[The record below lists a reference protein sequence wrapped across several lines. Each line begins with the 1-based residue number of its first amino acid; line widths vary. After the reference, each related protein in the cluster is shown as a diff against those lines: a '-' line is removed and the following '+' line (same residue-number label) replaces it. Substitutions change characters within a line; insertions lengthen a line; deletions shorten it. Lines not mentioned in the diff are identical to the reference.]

1 MSKKEKEE
9 KSSGSSFRSQLKP
22 TKIKSLRKRIDADDA
37 MVGSSSNEYLN
48 LEDGKTIKI
57 RIFPAHPGGED
68 FYIPIKRYW
77 LSFQTDD
84 GEMKRGYVLDSRT
97 HGGTK
102 MDVVDEYVKY
112 AKRKIGDDADK
123 LEALVGTGPKAN
135 SLNPS
140 YTWLCYAAKI
150 VDGEAL
156 RAKLWEFKKSVRDLL
171 NKLAMSEDDD
181 EPIEV
186 DPFTDV
192 DEGLPISVTY
202 NKNPNRKKGE
212 NYYDVVFPK
221 KVKARP
227 ITDEEIEY
235 FMTLKPLNEI
245 LSRYSMRDFEK
256 ALEGLQNFDEDNDI
270 GLFDDDEWLEHLEAI
285 KAQYDSEDEDDED
298 NKGRKSSKKKESRK
312 AQKVEDADEED
323 NDDED
328 EEDDEEEDEE
338 EEPKKGSEKNSKKG
352 KKVEPEPD
360 EDDEEDND
368 DEDDEEEDEEE
379 GDEFDDMD
387 RKALKKYV
395 EKNGLDVTI
404 KKSMDENEIREA
416 IRKALKNSVEEDNDD
431 EEDEEEDDDNGSVT
445 LDQIRAKLSG
455 KK

>member
-245 LSRYSMRDFEK
+245 LSRYGMRDFER

-285 KAQYDSEDEDDED
+285 KAQYDSEDEDDD

-323 NDDED
+323 NDD
-328 EEDDEEEDEE
+328 EDDEEEDEE

-360 EDDEEDND
+360 EEEEDDEED
-368 DEDDEEEDEEE
+368 EDEEEDEEE

-387 RKALKKYV
+387 RKALKKYI

-416 IRKALKNSVEEDNDD
+416 IRKALKNSVEEDD
-431 EEDEEEDDDNGSVT
+431 EEDEEEEDDDNGSVT

>member
-1 MSKKEKEE
+1 M
-9 KSSGSSFRSQLKP
+9 KP

-112 AKRKIGDDADK
+112 AKRKIGNDADK

-245 LSRYSMRDFEK
+245 LSRYGMRDFER

-285 KAQYDSEDEDDED
+285 KAQYDSEDEDDDD
-298 NKGRKSSKKKESRK
+298 NKGRKFSKKKESRK
-312 AQKVEDADEED
+312 AQKVEDTDDE
-323 NDDED
+323 ED
-328 EEDDEEEDEE
+328 EEDDEEEEEDEE
-338 EEPKKGSEKNSKKG
+338 DEKPKKESEKSSKRG

-360 EDDEEDND
+360 DEDEEE
-368 DEDDEEEDEEE
+368 EDTDEEEDEEE

-416 IRKALKNSVEEDNDD
+416 IRKALKKSVEEDADD
-431 EEDEEEDDDNGSVT
+431 EDEEEEDDDNGSVT

>member
-1 MSKKEKEE
+1 MLKREKEE
-9 KSSGSSFRSQLKP
+9 KSSGSSLRSQLKP
-22 TKIKSLRKRIDADDA
+22 TKIKSLKKRIDADDA

-84 GEMKRGYVLDSRT
+84 GEMKRSYVLDSRT
-97 HGGTK
+97 HGGTR

-245 LSRYSMRDFEK
+245 LSRYGMRDFER

-270 GLFDDDEWLEHLEAI
+270 GLFDDDEWLEHLEEI
-285 KAQYDSEDEDDED
+285 KAQYDSDDED

-312 AQKVEDADEED
+312 AQRVED
-323 NDDED
+323 N
-328 EEDDEEEDEE
+328 EEDDEGEEGDEDNE
-338 EEPKKGSEKNSKKG
+338 
-352 KKVEPEPD
+352 
-360 EDDEEDND
+360 EDDEGEEGDEDNE
-368 DEDDEEEDEEE
+368 EDDEGEE
-379 GDEFDDMD
+379 GDEFDNMD

-404 KKSMDENEIREA
+404 KKSMEDDEIREA
-416 IRKALKNSVEEDNDD
+416 IRKALKDADNNDD
-431 EEDEEEDDDNGSVT
+431 EVEDDDEEEDDDNGSVT

-455 KK
+455 KGKK

>member
-245 LSRYSMRDFEK
+245 LSRYGMRDFEK

-312 AQKVEDADEED
+312 AQKVEEDADEED
-323 NDDED
+323 D
-328 EEDDEEEDEE
+328 DDEEEEE
-338 EEPKKGSEKNSKKG
+338 DEEPKKGSEKNSKKG
-352 KKVEPEPD
+352 KKVELEPDDEDED
-360 EDDEEDND
+360 EDDEEDA
-368 DEDDEEEDEEE
+368 DEEEDEEE

-431 EEDEEEDDDNGSVT
+431 EDDEEEDDDNGSVT

>member
-245 LSRYSMRDFEK
+245 LSRYGMRDFEK

-285 KAQYDSEDEDDED
+285 KAQYDSEDED

-323 NDDED
+323 DDDED
-328 EEDDEEEDEE
+328 ADEEEEE
-338 EEPKKGSEKNSKKG
+338 DEEPKKGSEKNSKKG
-352 KKVEPEPD
+352 KKVEPEPNED
-360 EDDEEDND
+360 EEDDEE

>member
-245 LSRYSMRDFEK
+245 LSRYGMRDFEK

-328 EEDDEEEDEE
+328 DEEEDEE

-360 EDDEEDND
+360 EEDEEG
-368 DEDDEEEDEEE
+368 DEEDEEEDKEE

-416 IRKALKNSVEEDNDD
+416 IRKALKNSVEEDDDDD
-431 EEDEEEDDDNGSVT
+431 EEEEEDDDNGSVT

>member
-245 LSRYSMRDFEK
+245 LSRYGMRDFEK

-285 KAQYDSEDEDDED
+285 KAQYDSEDEDGDD

-323 NDDED
+323 NDD
-328 EEDDEEEDEE
+328 EDDEEEDEE

-360 EDDEEDND
+360 EEDEEG
-368 DEDDEEEDEEE
+368 DEEDEEEDKEE

-416 IRKALKNSVEEDNDD
+416 IRKALKNSVEEDDDDD
-431 EEDEEEDDDNGSVT
+431 EEEEEDDDNGSVT

>member
-245 LSRYSMRDFEK
+245 LSRYGMRDFEK

-312 AQKVEDADEED
+312 AQKVEDADEEEG
-323 NDDED
+323 DDED
-328 EEDDEEEDEE
+328 ADEEEEE
-338 EEPKKGSEKNSKKG
+338 DEEPKKGSEKNSKKG

-360 EDDEEDND
+360 DEDEDEDDE

>member
-245 LSRYSMRDFEK
+245 LSRYGMRDFEK

>member
-22 TKIKSLRKRIDADDA
+22 TKIKSLRKRINADDA

-245 LSRYSMRDFEK
+245 LSRYGMRDFEK

-312 AQKVEDADEED
+312 AQKVEDADEE
-323 NDDED
+323 ED
-328 EEDDEEEDEE
+328 EE
-338 EEPKKGSEKNSKKG
+338 
-352 KKVEPEPD
+352 
-360 EDDEEDND
+360 
-368 DEDDEEEDEEE
+368 
-379 GDEFDDMD
+379 
-387 RKALKKYV
+387 
-395 EKNGLDVTI
+395 
-404 KKSMDENEIREA
+404 
-416 IRKALKNSVEEDNDD
+416 

>member
-9 KSSGSSFRSQLKP
+9 KSSGSSLRSQLKP
-22 TKIKSLRKRIDADDA
+22 TKIKSLRKRIDTDDA

-245 LSRYSMRDFEK
+245 LSRYGMRDFEK

-285 KAQYDSEDEDDED
+285 KAQYDSEDEDDDD

-312 AQKVEDADEED
+312 AQKVEDV
-323 NDDED
+323 DDED
-328 EEDDEEEDEE
+328 EED
-338 EEPKKGSEKNSKKG
+338 
-352 KKVEPEPD
+352 
-360 EDDEEDND
+360 EDDEEDEKPKKESKKVEPKSD
-368 DEDDEEEDEEE
+368 DDDEEDGDEDDEEEE

-416 IRKALKNSVEEDNDD
+416 IRKALKNSVEEDSDD

>member
-9 KSSGSSFRSQLKP
+9 KSSGSSLRSQLKP

-245 LSRYSMRDFEK
+245 LSRYGMRDFEK

-285 KAQYDSEDEDDED
+285 KAQYDSEDEDDD

-312 AQKVEDADEED
+312 AQKVEDAGEEE
-323 NDDED
+323 DDED
-328 EEDDEEEDEE
+328 EDDEEDEK
-338 EEPKKGSEKNSKKG
+338 PKKESEKSSKKG
-352 KKVEPEPD
+352 KKVEPEPND
-360 EDDEEDND
+360 D
-368 DEDDEEEDEEE
+368 DEDEEEEEDEEEDEEE

-416 IRKALKNSVEEDNDD
+416 IRKALKNSVEEDD
-431 EEDEEEDDDNGSVT
+431 EEDEEEEDDDNGSVT

>member
-1 MSKKEKEE
+1 MLKKEKEE
-9 KSSGSSFRSQLKP
+9 KSSGSSLRSQLKP

-37 MVGSSSNEYLN
+37 MVGSNSNEYLN

-84 GEMKRGYVLDSRT
+84 GEMKRSYVLDSRT

-245 LSRYSMRDFEK
+245 FSRYGMRDFER
-256 ALEGLQNFDEDNDI
+256 ALKGLQNFDEDNDI
-270 GLFDDDEWLEHLEAI
+270 GLFDDDEWLEHLEEI
-285 KAQYDSEDEDDED
+285 KAQYDSEDDDD
-298 NKGRKSSKKKESRK
+298 NRGRKSSKKKESRK
-312 AQKVEDADEED
+312 AQKVEDFED
-323 NDDED
+323 DDDED
-328 EEDDEEEDEE
+328 EEDEKL
-338 EEPKKGSEKNSKKG
+338 KKESEKSNKKG

-360 EDDEEDND
+360 EDDD
-368 DEDDEEEDEEE
+368 EDEEDDNE
-379 GDEFDDMD
+379 EDDEFDDMD

-404 KKSMDENEIREA
+404 KKSMEDDEIREA
-416 IRKALKNSVEEDNDD
+416 IRKALKNSVEENIEDEDD
-431 EEDEEEDDDNGSVT
+431 DEEEDDDNGSVT

>member
-245 LSRYSMRDFEK
+245 LSRYGMRDFEK

-285 KAQYDSEDEDDED
+285 KAQYDSEDEDDD

-323 NDDED
+323 
-328 EEDDEEEDEE
+328 EDDEEEEEDEK
-338 EEPKKGSEKNSKKG
+338 PKKESEKSSKKG

-360 EDDEEDND
+360 EDEEDEEE
-368 DEDDEEEDEEE
+368 DEEDEEEDEEE

>member
-9 KSSGSSFRSQLKP
+9 KSSGSSLRSQLKP

-84 GEMKRGYVLDSRT
+84 GEMKRGYVLDSKT

-245 LSRYSMRDFEK
+245 LSRYGMRDFER

-285 KAQYDSEDEDDED
+285 KAQYDSEDEDDDD

-323 NDDED
+323 DDD
-328 EEDDEEEDEE
+328 EEDEE
-338 EEPKKGSEKNSKKG
+338 EEEDEEPKKGSEKSSKKG

-360 EDDEEDND
+360 EDDEEDD
-368 DEDDEEEDEEE
+368 DEDEEEEEDEEEDEEE

-416 IRKALKNSVEEDNDD
+416 IRKALKNSVEEDDD
-431 EEDEEEDDDNGSVT
+431 EDEDEEDDDNGSVT
-445 LDQIRAKLSG
+445 LDQIRAKLSS

>member
-1 MSKKEKEE
+1 MLKKEKEE
-9 KSSGSSFRSQLKP
+9 KSSGSSLRSQLKP

-37 MVGSSSNEYLN
+37 MVGSNSNEYLN

-84 GEMKRGYVLDSRT
+84 GEMKRSYVLDSRT

-245 LSRYSMRDFEK
+245 FSRYGMRDFER

-270 GLFDDDEWLEHLEAI
+270 GLFDDDEWLEHLEEI
-285 KAQYDSEDEDDED
+285 KAQYDSEDDDD
-298 NKGRKSSKKKESRK
+298 NRGRKSSKKKESRK
-312 AQKVEDADEED
+312 AQRVKDNNEEEED
-323 NDDED
+323 NE
-328 EEDDEEEDEE
+328 EEDDED
-338 EEPKKGSEKNSKKG
+338 
-352 KKVEPEPD
+352 D
-360 EDDEEDND
+360 DDEED
-368 DEDDEEEDEEE
+368 EE

-416 IRKALKNSVEEDNDD
+416 IRKALKNSVEEDSDD
-431 EEDEEEDDDNGSVT
+431 EDDEEEDDDNGSVT

>member
-9 KSSGSSFRSQLKP
+9 KSSGSSFRAQLKP

-245 LSRYSMRDFEK
+245 LSRYGMRDFEK

-285 KAQYDSEDEDDED
+285 KAQYDSEDEDDD

-312 AQKVEDADEED
+312 AQKVEEDADEEE
-323 NDDED
+323 DDEDEDDEEDEKPKKKSEKSSKKGKKVESEPNED
-328 EEDDEEEDEE
+328 EEDDEE
-338 EEPKKGSEKNSKKG
+338 
-352 KKVEPEPD
+352 
-360 EDDEEDND
+360 DEEDD
-368 DEDDEEEDEEE
+368 EEDEEE

-416 IRKALKNSVEEDNDD
+416 IRKALKNSVEEDSED
-431 EEDEEEDDDNGSVT
+431 EEDDEEEDDDNGSVT

>member
-245 LSRYSMRDFEK
+245 LSRYGMRDFEK

-285 KAQYDSEDEDDED
+285 KAQYDSEDEDDD

-312 AQKVEDADEED
+312 AQKVEEDADEEE
-323 NDDED
+323 DDED
-328 EEDDEEEDEE
+328 EDDEEEEE

-360 EDDEEDND
+360 
-368 DEDDEEEDEEE
+368 DEDDEDEEDEEE

>member
-245 LSRYSMRDFEK
+245 LSRYGMRDFEK

-312 AQKVEDADEED
+312 VQKVEDTDEED
-323 NDDED
+323 GDDED
-328 EEDDEEEDEE
+328 EEDEDDEKS
-338 EEPKKGSEKNSKKG
+338 KKESEKSGKKG

-360 EDDEEDND
+360 DDDEDEDEEDD
-368 DEDDEEEDEEE
+368 AEEEEDEEE

-416 IRKALKNSVEEDNDD
+416 IRKALKNSVEEDSED

>member
-57 RIFPAHPGGED
+57 RIFPPHPGGED

-245 LSRYSMRDFEK
+245 LSRYGMRDFEK

-312 AQKVEDADEED
+312 AQKVEEDADEED
-323 NDDED
+323 D
-328 EEDDEEEDEE
+328 DDEEEEE
-338 EEPKKGSEKNSKKG
+338 DEEPKKGSEKNSKKG

-360 EDDEEDND
+360 EEDEEEE
-368 DEDDEEEDEEE
+368 DEDDEEDEEE

-431 EEDEEEDDDNGSVT
+431 EDDEEEDDDNGSVT

>member
-245 LSRYSMRDFEK
+245 LSRYGMRDFER

-285 KAQYDSEDEDDED
+285 KAQYDSEDEDDD

-312 AQKVEDADEED
+312 AQKVEDAGEEED
-323 NDDED
+323 DEDED
-328 EEDDEEEDEE
+328 EEDEEDEE
-338 EEPKKGSEKNSKKG
+338 PKKESKKSSEKG
-352 KKVEPEPD
+352 KKVEPEPND
-360 EDDEEDND
+360 D
-368 DEDDEEEDEEE
+368 DEDEEEEEDEEEDEEE

-416 IRKALKNSVEEDNDD
+416 IRKALKNSVEEDD
-431 EEDEEEDDDNGSVT
+431 EEDEEEEDDDNGSVT

>member
-9 KSSGSSFRSQLKP
+9 KSSGSSFRAQLKP

-245 LSRYSMRDFEK
+245 LSRYGMRDFER

-312 AQKVEDADEED
+312 AQKVEDT
-323 NDDED
+323 D
-328 EEDDEEEDEE
+328 EEDDDDEDADEEEEED

-360 EDDEEDND
+360 EDEEDSEEDEE
-368 DEDDEEEDEEE
+368 DEEEDEEE

-416 IRKALKNSVEEDNDD
+416 IRKALKNSVEEDSED

>member
-245 LSRYSMRDFEK
+245 LSRYGMRDFEK

-312 AQKVEDADEED
+312 AQKVEDTDEED
-323 NDDED
+323 G
-328 EEDDEEEDEE
+328 DDEE
-338 EEPKKGSEKNSKKG
+338 
-352 KKVEPEPD
+352 
-360 EDDEEDND
+360 
-368 DEDDEEEDEEE
+368 DEEEDEEE

-416 IRKALKNSVEEDNDD
+416 IRKALKNSVEEDDDDD
-431 EEDEEEDDDNGSVT
+431 EEEEEDDDNGSVT

>member
-9 KSSGSSFRSQLKP
+9 KSSGSSLRSQLKP
-22 TKIKSLRKRIDADDA
+22 TKIKSLRKRIDTDDA

-245 LSRYSMRDFEK
+245 LSRYGMRDFER
-256 ALEGLQNFDEDNDI
+256 ALQGLQNFDEDNDI

-285 KAQYDSEDEDDED
+285 KAQYDSEDEDDDD

-312 AQKVEDADEED
+312 AQKVEDV
-323 NDDED
+323 DDED
-328 EEDDEEEDEE
+328 EED
-338 EEPKKGSEKNSKKG
+338 
-352 KKVEPEPD
+352 
-360 EDDEEDND
+360 EDDEEDEKPKKESKKVEPKSD
-368 DEDDEEEDEEE
+368 DDDEEDGDEDDEEEE

-416 IRKALKNSVEEDNDD
+416 IRKALKNSVEEDSDD